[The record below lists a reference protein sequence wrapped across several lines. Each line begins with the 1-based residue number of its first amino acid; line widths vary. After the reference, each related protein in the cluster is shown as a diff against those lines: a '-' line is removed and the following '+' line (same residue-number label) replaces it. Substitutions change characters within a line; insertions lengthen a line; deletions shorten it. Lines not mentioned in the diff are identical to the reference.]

1 MEEKIDRQPPER
13 LEDDVSIL
21 TANEQATAAQLRLMD
36 PQLAGLYERGIRL
49 MSQIHQPENV
59 YLLAHCGRELS
70 NGVLQLLLDEGGLPT
85 SVQEDEHRGRIA
97 GTFHALQSLLDEKG
111 LAISVQE
118 DEHRRRI
125 ADAFHALQSLLDE
138 EGLAT
143 PVQGGMHRPLIAH
156 ALGLPDDHL
165 RVNAWYEVH
174 RYFTDDVHWRRPGPS
189 ADVVR
194 GAFARFSSLLYGLI
208 APYFDTESELDSL
221 LEIELPTVEHA
232 RRLNDL
238 LFRLGQRNYFFGRL
252 TNPAWVE
259 PLADAGFFSNPPDR
273 QVNPDESWSARAW
286 PEGNYLVEAAAGA
299 RAAVAA
305 VLEAVPSSN
314 DNPAVWDIVARA
326 ARQLPSGLAVRMV
339 PSLTNALET
348 VPARFFSESVV
359 DLAVV
364 LAEAERSEAFEL
376 ANYLLYVVAH
386 REVDEEARKGLQY
399 TSRTDWVFP
408 RFGYHSQDEL
418 CTRLLAALE
427 TRDPEKT
434 LQFLLTKIQRVER
447 LADGLDLGLSWRL
460 MRLETERQ
468 SNRDDVVA
476 MLVVG
481 AVALTQR
488 MGAKGPDEAEWV
500 MEAIDSHNGEFF
512 SRIRYRVLAQVGN
525 HLQDRLDQVLRSEE
539 ARNPSFHA
547 ADLAA
552 LLRAQFRNASS
563 GTRQDYADAV
573 RAGPDRGWLHRILR
587 LFRADAAK
595 AESDRHWQRR
605 ILRFFRGDIPA
616 ELRDL
621 ARELG
626 VLGVEPSY
634 REQQMAE
641 VGGYSNG
648 VSSGWGESPVS
659 AQQLSAWTADD
670 VVAFLREWQPSEQ
683 FGSAFELQGSL
694 ATHATNNA
702 RVALSV
708 LNRAVEDGV
717 HPSAIEGILD
727 GLGEAAKAE
736 ADLDWGEALAGVGR
750 VMRHVTT
757 LDVNGT
763 QSIEQW
769 RRTAGRGARLIEEGC
784 RKNSIPFELAPEV
797 WTLLDEATRVPAIW
811 RVEHYQQRSLGAV
824 ITAKLNDAS
833 GNVANAVMSGAL
845 WDYRCRTRRSDRSEE
860 KRAQARGG
868 VQEPLLPIL
877 DRWLEDE
884 RPNAA
889 VPRAVMGDYL
899 SQLHLLAPEW
909 IEAHAPDLFQGGLE
923 DPMTRPT
930 WTTYVSRSPLYGT
943 VFEALRPW
951 YARAAKKAAVWAAAA
966 GDVVGTR
973 DPTQKLAVHLIVAFL
988 RQLVSVG
995 DEDGL
1000 LETAYENLSPSDW
1013 GHAYWAVFRDFTD
1026 AKEPV
1031 SESLVQRLV
1040 DLWEWRI
1047 LELQKDEGSDR
1058 TVEEAKALGWL
1069 FHTPHIPAADLIRL
1083 GQATARL
1090 ARGHIEMYSRWEH
1103 MLVLAQSD
1111 PDGAFD
1117 IANSVL
1123 RAQLRS
1129 GVAYVAVEEVRPF
1142 LQHVLM
1148 AGSLET
1154 QDRARNLINELGER
1168 GFRELKDL
1176 LQE

>member
-1 MEEKIDRQPPER
+1 MEEKMDPQPPER

-21 TANEQATAAQLRLMD
+21 TANEQATAAQLRLRD
-36 PQLAGLYERGIRL
+36 PQLAGLYEGGIRL
-49 MSQIHQPENV
+49 MGQIHQPGNV

-70 NGVLQLLLDEGGLPT
+70 NGVLQLLLDEEGIPT
-85 SVQEDEHRGRIA
+85 SVQEDEHRRRIA
-97 GTFHALQSLLDEKG
+97 GAFQALQSLLDEQG
-111 LAISVQE
+111 LAVSVQE

-125 ADAFHALQSLLDE
+125 ADTFQALQSVLDE

-143 PVQGGMHRPLIAH
+143 PVQGGTHRPRMAH
-156 ALGLPDDHL
+156 ALGLPEDHA
-165 RVNAWYEVH
+165 RVNAWYEAH
-174 RYFTDDVHWRRPGPS
+174 RDFTDNVHWQRPGPS
-189 ADVVR
+189 ADVVHS
-194 GAFARFSSLLYGLI
+194 AFARFSSLLYGLI
-208 APYFDTESELDSL
+208 APYFDTESELNSL
-221 LEIELPTVEHA
+221 LEVELPTVEHA
-232 RRLNDL
+232 KQLHDLQRRP
-238 LFRLGQRNYFFGRL
+238 GQRNYFFGRL

-259 PLADAGFFSNPPDR
+259 PLADEGFFNNPPGL
-273 QVNPDESWSARAW
+273 QVGPDGFWRTRPW
-286 PEGNYLVEAAAGA
+286 PEGQYLMEAAGSAPD
-299 RAAVAA
+299 AVAA
-305 VLEAVPSSN
+305 VLEAIPSSN
-314 DNPAVWDIVARA
+314 DNPVVWDIVAKA
-326 ARQLPSGLAVRMV
+326 ARRLPADLAVRIV
-339 PSLTNALET
+339 PRLTNALKT
-348 VPARFFSESVV
+348 VPARFFNESVV

-376 ANYLLYVVAH
+376 AGYLLYVVAH
-386 REVDEEARKGLQY
+386 RDVDGEARKGLQY
-399 TSRTDWVFP
+399 RSRTDWVFP
-408 RFGYHSQDEL
+408 RFGYHNHDEL
-418 CTRLLAALE
+418 FTRILTALE
-427 TRDPEKT
+427 TFDPKQT
-434 LQFLLTKIQRVER
+434 LRFLLTKIQRVER
-447 LADGLDLGLSWRL
+447 LADDLDLGLSWRL

-468 SNRDDVVA
+468 SNHDDVVA

-481 AVALTQR
+481 AVALAQR
-488 MGAKGPDEAEWV
+488 MGGKGPEEAEWV
-500 MEAIDSHNGEFF
+500 MEAIDSRNGESF
-512 SRIRYRVLAQVGN
+512 SRIRYRVLAEVGI
-525 HLQDRLDQVLRSEE
+525 HVQGRLDQVLQSEE
-539 ARNPSFHA
+539 ARNPPWHA

-552 LLRAQFRNASS
+552 LLRAQFGNASS
-563 GTRQDYADAV
+563 GARQDYADAV
-573 RAGPDRGWLHRILR
+573 KAGPDRGWL
-587 LFRADAAK
+587 
-595 AESDRHWQRR
+595 RR

-621 ARELG
+621 AREVG
-626 VLGVEPSY
+626 VLGVKPSY

-641 VGGYSNG
+641 VGGYSTG
-648 VSSGWGESPVS
+648 VSSGWDESPVS

-683 FGSAFELQGSL
+683 VGSAFELQGSL

-727 GLGEAAKAE
+727 GLSEAAKAE
-736 ADLDWGEALAGVGR
+736 TDLDWGEALAGVGR

-769 RRTAGRGARLIEEGC
+769 RRTAGRSMPLIEEGC
-784 RKNSIPFELAPEV
+784 RKDSIPFELASEV

-811 RVEHYQQRSLGAV
+811 RVEHYQHGSLEAV
-824 ITAKLNDAS
+824 ITAKFDDAS
-833 GNVANAVMSGAL
+833 GHVANAVMSAAL
-845 WDYRCRTRRSDRSEE
+845 WDYRCRTRGSDGSEE

-930 WTTYVSRSPLYGT
+930 WTTYVSRSSLYGT

-988 RQLVSVG
+988 QQLVSVG

-1000 LETAYENLSPSDW
+1000 LETAYENLSASDW
-1013 GHAYWAVFRDFTD
+1013 GHAYWSVFGDFTD
-1026 AKEPV
+1026 AKEPI

-1069 FHTPHIPAADLIRL
+1069 FRTPHIPAADLIRL
-1083 GQATARL
+1083 GQATAGL
-1090 ARGHIEMYSRWEH
+1090 ARGHIEMYSSWEH

-1111 PDGAFD
+1111 PDGAFG
-1117 IANSVL
+1117 IAKAVL
-1123 RAQLRS
+1123 RAQLR
-1129 GVAYVAVEEVRPF
+1129 ADFPYVAVEEVRPF
-1142 LQHVLM
+1142 LAHVLRE
-1148 AGSLET
+1148 GNSDTREQT
-1154 QDRARNLINELGER
+1154 HSLINELGEG
-1168 GFRELKDL
+1168 GFRELKGL

>member
-1 MEEKIDRQPPER
+1 MEEKIDRQAPER

-85 SVQEDEHRGRIA
+85 SLQEDEHRGRIA
-97 GTFHALQSLLDEKG
+97 G
-111 LAISVQE
+111 
-118 DEHRRRI
+118 
-125 ADAFHALQSLLDE
+125 AFHALQSLLDE

-156 ALGLPDDHL
+156 ALGLPDDHP

-174 RYFTDDVHWRRPGPS
+174 RYFTDDVHWRRLGPS

-221 LEIELPTVEHA
+221 LEVELPTVEHA

-299 RAAVAA
+299 PAAVAA
-305 VLEAVPSSN
+305 ALEAVPLSN

-326 ARQLPSGLAVRMV
+326 ARQLPPDLAVRMV

-348 VPARFFSESVV
+348 VPARFFSESVL

-364 LAEAERSEAFEL
+364 LAEAGQSEAFDL
-376 ANYLLYVVAH
+376 ASYLLYVADA
-386 REVDEEARKGLQY
+386 RELGEKEGLQY
-399 TSRTDWVFP
+399 RSRTDWVFP
-408 RFGYHSQDEL
+408 RFGYHSHDEL
-418 CTRLLAALE
+418 FTRIATALE
-427 TRDPEKT
+427 TLDVKRTLGFLLEKT
-434 LQFLLTKIQRVER
+434 HRVQR
-447 LADGLDLGLSWRL
+447 LADNLALGLWWCHRRVDTGGRTHS
-460 MRLETERQ
+460 
-468 SNRDDVVA
+468 DDVVA
-476 MLVVG
+476 MLVASATG
-481 AVALTQR
+481 LAHRLA
-488 MGAKGPDEAEWV
+488 AKGLKDAEWV
-500 MEAIDSHNGEFF
+500 MEAIESRHGEFF
-512 SRIRYRVLAQVGN
+512 ARIRLLVLAEAGN
-525 HLQDRLDQVLRSEE
+525 HLQDRLDQVLKSEE
-539 ARNPSFHA
+539 ARNPGYPA
-547 ADLAA
+547 TELAA
-552 LLRAQFRNASS
+552 LLRAQFNNAS
-563 GTRQDYADAV
+563 GDARKEYADAV
-573 RAGPDRGWLHRILR
+573 
-587 LFRADAAK
+587 K
-595 AESDRHWQRR
+595 AESDRRWQRR
-605 ILRFFRGDIPA
+605 VLAFFRGDIPE
-616 ELRDL
+616 ELQDL

-626 VLGVEPSY
+626 VVGVKPSY
-634 REQQMAE
+634 EQQQLAE
-641 VGGYSNG
+641 VGVSSNG

-659 AQQLSAWTADD
+659 AEQLSAWTFGE
-670 VVAFLREWQPSEQ
+670 VVAFLREWRPSER

-694 ATHATNNA
+694 ATYATKNA

-736 ADLDWGEALAGVGR
+736 AGLDWGEALAGVGR

-824 ITAKLNDAS
+824 ITAKLDDAS
-833 GNVANAVMSGAL
+833 GHVANAVMSAAL
-845 WDYRCRTRRSDRSEE
+845 WDYRCRTRGSDGSEE

-868 VQEPLLPIL
+868 IQEPLLPIL

-909 IEAHAPDLFQGGLE
+909 IEAHAPDLFHGGLE

-930 WTTYVSRSPLYGT
+930 WTTYVSRGPLCGT
-943 VFEALRPW
+943 VFDALRPW

-1069 FHTPHIPAADLIRL
+1069 FRTPHIPAADLIRL

-1148 AGSLET
+1148 AGSPET

>member
-1 MEEKIDRQPPER
+1 MEEKIDPQPPER

-21 TANEQATAAQLRLMD
+21 TANEQVTAAQLRLRD
-36 PQLAGLYERGIRL
+36 PQLAGLYEGGIRL
-49 MSQIHQPENV
+49 MGQIHQPGNV

-70 NGVLQLLLDEGGLPT
+70 NGVLQFLLDEEEIPT
-85 SVQEDEHRGRIA
+85 SVQKDEHRRRIA
-97 GTFHALQSLLDEKG
+97 GAFQALQPLLDEQG
-111 LAISVQE
+111 LANSVQE

-125 ADAFHALQSLLDE
+125 ADTFQALQSVLDE

-143 PVQGGMHRPLIAH
+143 PIQGGTHRPRMAH
-156 ALGLPDDHL
+156 ALGLPEDHA
-165 RVNAWYEVH
+165 RVNAWYDAH
-174 RYFTDDVHWRRPGPS
+174 CDFTNNVHWRGAGPL
-189 ADVVR
+189 ADVVHS
-194 GAFARFSSLLYGLI
+194 AFARFSSLLYGLI

-221 LEIELPTVEHA
+221 LEVELPTVEHA
-232 RRLNDL
+232 KQLHDLQRRP
-238 LFRLGQRNYFFGRL
+238 GQRKYFFERL

-259 PLADAGFFSNPPDR
+259 PLADEGFFNNPPGL
-273 QVNPDESWSARAW
+273 QVDPDGFWRTRPW
-286 PEGNYLVEAAAGA
+286 PEGQYLVEAAGSAPD
-299 RAAVAA
+299 AVAA
-305 VLEAVPSSN
+305 VLEAVPLSN
-314 DNPAVWDIVARA
+314 DNPVVWDVVAKA
-326 ARQLPSGLAVRMV
+326 ARQLPADLAVRML
-339 PSLTNALET
+339 PRLTNALRT

-364 LAEAERSEAFEL
+364 LAEAEYSEAFRL
-376 ANYLLYVVAH
+376 GDYLFYVVAGH
-386 REVDEEARKGLQY
+386 EVDEEARNGLEHR
-399 TSRTDWVFP
+399 SRTDWVFP

-418 CTRLLAALE
+418 YTRMVAALE
-427 TRDPEKT
+427 TLDSRRT
-434 LQFLLTKIQRVER
+434 LRFLLTKIRRVEW
-447 LADGLDLGLSWRL
+447 LSDELGFGRSWRL
-460 MRLETERQ
+460 MRLETEGQ
-468 SNRDDVVA
+468 PYRDDMVA
-476 MLVVG
+476 VLVARAG
-481 AVALTQR
+481 DLAHRLA
-488 MGAKGPDEAEWV
+488 AKGSEEAEWV
-500 MEAIDSHNGEFF
+500 MENIDSHSGEFF
-512 SRIRYRVLAQVGN
+512 SRIRLLVLAEVGN
-525 HLQDRLDQVLRSEE
+525 HLQDRLDQFLESEE
-539 ARNPSFHA
+539 ARNPPWHA

-563 GTRQDYADAV
+563 GAREEYADAIKS
-573 RAGPDRGWLHRILR
+573 G
-587 LFRADAAK
+587 
-595 AESDRHWQRR
+595 SDPRWQRR
-605 ILRFFRGDIPA
+605 ILRFFRGDIPE
-616 ELRDL
+616 ELQDL

-641 VGGYSNG
+641 VGGYSTG
-648 VSSGWGESPVS
+648 VSWGWGESPVS
-659 AQQLSAWTADD
+659 AEQLSAWTADD

-683 FGSAFELQGSL
+683 FGSAFELQRSL

-736 ADLDWGEALAGVGR
+736 AGLDWGEALAGVGR

-757 LDVNGT
+757 LNVNGT

-811 RVEHYQQRSLGAV
+811 RVEHCQQRSLGAV
-824 ITAKLNDAS
+824 ITAKLDDAS
-833 GNVANAVMSGAL
+833 GNVANAVMLGAL
-845 WDYRCRTRRSDRSEE
+845 WDYRCRTRGSDDSEGQ
-860 KRAQARGG
+860 RAQARGG

-899 SQLHLLAPEW
+899 PKLHLLAPEW
-909 IEAHAPDLFQGGLE
+909 IEAHAPDLFCSGLE
-923 DPMTRPT
+923 DPVRRPT
-930 WTTYVSRSPLYGT
+930 WTTYVLRGRLYGK
-943 VFEALRPW
+943 VFDALRPW

-973 DPTQKLAVHLIVAFL
+973 DPTENLAIHLVIAFL
-988 RQLVSVG
+988 QQLVSVG

-1026 AKEPV
+1026 AEDPV

-1047 LELQKDEGSDR
+1047 IELEKDEGSDR

-1069 FHTPHIPAADLIRL
+1069 LRTPHIPAADLIRL

-1123 RAQLRS
+1123 RAQLR
-1129 GVAYVAVEEVRPF
+1129 AEFPYVAVEEVRPF
-1142 LQHVLM
+1142 LAHVLRE
-1148 AGSLET
+1148 GNSDT
-1154 QDRARNLINELGER
+1154 RDQARSLINEIGER
-1168 GFRELKDL
+1168 GFRGLKDL
-1176 LQE
+1176 IAGRAD